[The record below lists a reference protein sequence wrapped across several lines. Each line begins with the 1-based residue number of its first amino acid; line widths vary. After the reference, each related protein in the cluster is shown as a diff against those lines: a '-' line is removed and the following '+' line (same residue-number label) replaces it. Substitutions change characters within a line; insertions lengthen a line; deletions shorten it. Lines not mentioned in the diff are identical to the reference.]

1 MRENNDFNHLD
12 EPMDGGRF
20 HDLVETA
27 EHGSTAEERDA
38 AIATLD
44 EFDKELSRFVGVNED
59 PDQLLAYAGKSFRLI
74 NSERFPKLNLL
85 NRRIDWDRNRYDRIA
100 EILLFAD
107 QFFYDTDGDNVP
119 EDGLAPASD
128 AFSGYYMPDEPFT
141 IQLGVGRIFKVV
153 PARSFVDTDADQNNV
168 PDYTENEATLIRL
181 TTDNV
186 PSLVYYVEHEELDE
200 NLEVKEDEFGNPLP
214 VATIDCNGQFVG
226 LNPGECDLVAKV
238 PEDQKILVNG
248 VRIPNDQLLTLH
260 VIVTTDSVKNSEP
273 YEAVDD
279 EGNSTWDGYGDDNIV
294 SVS

>member
-27 EHGSTAEERDA
+27 EHGSTSEERDA
-38 AIATLD
+38 AIETLN

-74 NSERFPKLNLL
+74 NSERYPRLDLSNL
-85 NRRIDWDRNRYDRIA
+85 RKDWDKARYDRIA

-107 QFFYDTDGDNVP
+107 QFFYDTDGDTVP
-119 EDGLAPASD
+119 EEGLTPGSD
-128 AFSGYYMPDEPFT
+128 PFAGYYMPDEPFT

-153 PARSFVDTDADQNNV
+153 PAQSFIDTDGDQDNI
-168 PDYTENEATLIRL
+168 PDYEENEATLIRL
-181 TTDNV
+181 TTANV
-186 PSLVYYVEHEELDE
+186 PSLVYYVENEVLDDPDT
-200 NLEVKEDEFGNPLP
+200 DEFGNPLP

-226 LNPGECDLVAKV
+226 LNPGTCDLIAKV

-248 VRIPNDQLLTLH
+248 VRLPNDQLLTLH
-260 VIVTTDSVKNSEP
+260 VVVTTDSIKNSEP
-273 YEAVDD
+273 YERVDD
-279 EGNSTWDGYGDDNIV
+279 EGNSTWDGYCDDNIV